1 MSKFIKIIN
10 ACAPSGPPIDKRD
23 LPDGGICSP
32 DETKNFLLNLDEVSN
47 ISLKTTARNPY
58 IEVVAWTT
66 KIGFTW
72 RFTDFELGQNF
83 YKELLSI
90 VPVINMSSKL
100 KGFSSAA

>member
-10 ACAPSGPPIDKRD
+10 SCPASGSPIDKRD

-32 DETKNFLLNLDEVSN
+32 DDTRNFLLNLDDVSN
-47 ISLKTTARNPY
+47 ISLKSTRSPY

>member
-10 ACAPSGPPIDKRD
+10 SCPPSGSPIDKRD

-32 DETKNFLLNLDEVSN
+32 DETRNFLLNLDDVSN
-47 ISLKTTARNPY
+47 ISLKPTRSPY

-72 RFTDFELGQNF
+72 RFTDFELGKNF
-83 YKELLSI
+83 YNELLSI
-90 VPVINMSSKL
+90 IPVINVSSKL